1 MKLFFYAFYLPIL
14 YICRMI
20 FFWVP
25 LVKQR
30 INFESKNYQEDLC
43 LSFKIND
50 DKADLAFEFS
60 SEGEYQQVASL
71 ISDALC
77 EGKKLELIFFSPS
90 VEKTIQELAK
100 KFPKQIRYLRFP
112 ILSYGLSKWMTS
124 KTLIMVRYDLF
135 PELLIWAS
143 NKSHQIRI
151 VWVTFKKE
159 NQLGKKVSFLKQLFL
174 KKASYIVYASRSDQ
188 ETGKSLGLS
197 NINPFFDFRIE
208 QIKRRMEKRH
218 EKFHQHFSLYPEF
231 NRILMKYPREKR
243 LVFGNIW
250 PEDLFLLEKIP
261 SDFLLVIV
269 PHQLK
274 PEVLEKVNIYLK
286 SIGRDLVEIN
296 DSTVKIS
303 DSNTFLINKKGILC
317 ELYADFGLAY
327 VGGGFGAS
335 VHSILEPLVAGSDTI
350 ACGPKTF
357 RSTEYDLAK
366 NFEVVTTVDSSENFL
381 RWMNQQNQSRN
392 VQEHLMNL
400 IQLYPTYKKE
410 VLSC

>member
-1 MKLFFYAFYLPIL
+1 MKLFFYAFYLPLIYFL
-14 YICRMI
+14 KTI

-25 LVKQR
+25 LIQQR
-30 INFESKNYQEDLC
+30 RKFESKNFSEELST
-43 LSFKIND
+43 SFKKNEE
-50 DKADLAFEFS
+50 KADLAFEFS

-100 KFPKQIRYLRFP
+100 KAPKQIRYLRYP
-112 ILSYGLSKWMTS
+112 LLSYGLRNWMTA

-143 NKSHQIRI
+143 SKTNKLKI

-159 NQLGKKVSFLKQLFL
+159 NQLGKEVSYLKRLFL
-174 KKASYIVYASRSDQ
+174 KKASYVVYASRNDK
-188 ETGKSLGLS
+188 EIGNHLGLS
-197 NINPFFDFRIE
+197 SSNPFFDFRIE
-208 QIKRRMEKRH
+208 QIKRRLEKRH
-218 EKFHQHFSLYPEF
+218 EKFSHNFSLYTDF
-231 NRILMKYPREKR
+231 NKEMMKFPRHKR
-243 LVFGNIW
+243 LIFGNIW

-261 SDFLLVIV
+261 SDYFIAIV
-269 PHQLK
+269 PHQLRQ
-274 PEVLEKVNIYLK
+274 EVLEKVK
-286 SIGRDLVEIN
+286 HFFKTMGRELIEIN
-296 DSTVKIS
+296 DSSTSLEV
-303 DSNTFLINKKGILC
+303 SNSYLINKKGILC
-317 ELYADFGLAY
+317 ELYADFGFAY

-335 VHSILEPLVAGSDTI
+335 VHSILEPLVAGSDKI
-350 ACGPKTF
+350 SCGPKTF

-366 NFEVVTTVDSSENFL
+366 NFGMMTTVHSSDEFL
-381 RWMNQQNQSRN
+381 NWISEGLESND